1 MRQLDI
7 PELSIRQTDEIIE
20 EKVVFPP
27 GLTFLASVF
36 GTFLT
41 YFSDPTFQAGYLEE
55 FKVLTLNKIFVAG
68 GSRTRVVSVTDTE
81 RYPIRPRSRC

>member
-41 YFSDPTFQAGYLEE
+41 YFSDPAFPGT
-55 FKVLTLNKIFVAG
+55 
-68 GSRTRVVSVTDTE
+68 
-81 RYPIRPRSRC
+81 